1 MTCFESLSVWAA
13 VASALSAAFGLLLTA
28 KALRVNTRQRNLD
41 LFVKYYQR
49 VVDAADRMTQAGAA
63 GDPEEHRR
71 LVFGLGVE
79 LEGFAFLVNNGYL
92 NDREMIDF
100 WKPTL
105 LGWHEELFPPRIP
118 DWNDP
123 KNYVEFKKLC
133 RSLKVSENNMPDVD
147 SRYGTT
153 G

>member
-1 MTCFESLSVWAA
+1 MTCFESLSVWTA
-13 VASALSAAFGLLLTA
+13 VASALSATVGLLLTA
-28 KALRVNTRQRNLD
+28 KALRANTIQRNLD

-49 VVDAADRMTQAGAA
+49 VVDAADRMTQAG
-63 GDPEEHRR
+63 DPKEHRR

-92 NDREMIDF
+92 NDRKMIDF

-118 DWNDP
+118 DWSDP

-147 SRYGTT
+147 SRHGTT